1 MTIVMKITT
10 VNRNGFDKA
19 IEYAFVA
26 TPYAEALEAWCED
39 GLCYLGLCLDSREN
53 AVADM
58 KRRFRKSTF
67 RETVA
72 PERYDGAVAER
83 ICLVGTE
90 FQCGVWR
97 ELLNIP
103 RGDRI
108 SYGELAR
115 RVGRSAGMGVRAVG
129 QAVGANPIGLIV
141 PCHRVVGAD
150 GSMHGYY
157 WGTEIKRRILDDEAD
172 AL

>member
-1 MTIVMKITT
+1 
-10 VNRNGFDKA
+10 
-19 IEYAFVA
+19 
-26 TPYAEALEAWCED
+26 
-39 GLCYLGLCLDSREN
+39 
-53 AVADM
+53 M

-90 FQCGVWR
+90 FQCEVWR

-103 RGDRI
+103 RGERI

-157 WGTEIKRRILDDEAD
+157 WGTEIKRRLLDDEAD